1 MVQFYPKNL
10 PEHKKRQA
18 ACDKGP
24 EQCANN
30 ILLPA
35 SSSLST
41 VPLDSSMSVEM
52 AERLV
57 KEKPQEVK
65 VYLKKH
71 LQDLECVK
79 FLTMGEVEE
88 LLTMTGLLT
97 SVLFL

>member
-1 MVQFYPKNL
+1 
-10 PEHKKRQA
+10 
-18 ACDKGP
+18 
-24 EQCANN
+24 
-30 ILLPA
+30 
-35 SSSLST
+35 
-41 VPLDSSMSVEM
+41 MSVEM

-71 LQDLECVK
+71 LQDLERVK